1 MAATSYANPE
11 TLWGTSLPKVWSAPA
26 QRVRF
31 GNVVLVLFLLAQCLD
46 GVLTYVGVVT
56 FGTGVEANPLIATL
70 MGHLG
75 AATALL
81 TAKTIAAALGI
92 ALHVRGVHGA
102 VAMLTAF
109 YFAVAILPWVAILYP
124 GIASASS

>member
-1 MAATSYANPE
+1 MAVAGYAAPAPV
-11 TLWGTSLPKVWSAPA
+11 WGTALPKVWNPPA
-26 QRVRF
+26 RRVRF
-31 GNVVLVLFLLAQCLD
+31 GNIALVLFLLAQCLD

-70 MGHLG
+70 MGYLG

-92 ALHVRGVHGA
+92 ALHLRGVHSA
-102 VAMLTAF
+102 VALLTAF
-109 YFAVAILPWVAILYP
+109 YYVVAILPWVAVLYP
-124 GIASASS
+124 GLASGNG